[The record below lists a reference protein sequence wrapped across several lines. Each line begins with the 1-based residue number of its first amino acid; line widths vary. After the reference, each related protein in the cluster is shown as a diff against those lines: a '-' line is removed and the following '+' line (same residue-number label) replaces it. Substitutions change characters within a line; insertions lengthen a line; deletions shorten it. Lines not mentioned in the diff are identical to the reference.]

1 MSHIDVLMQEIGELK
16 EENAS
21 LLNEKTQLQR
31 EIQTATDY
39 IVEIEEKCY
48 QSNQTCVELLQQMRN
63 LDKACELRVKKLKE
77 KHSLEAE
84 TLKAYILDIKARIP
98 NYIPVKGDE
107 IDQVLAQYINNYPDK
122 SKLKL
127 MFMRQQEGQY
137 EFGSRN
143 LILKVMRGSI

>member
-1 MSHIDVLMQEIGELK
+1 
-16 EENAS
+16 
-21 LLNEKTQLQR
+21 
-31 EIQTATDY
+31 
-39 IVEIEEKCY
+39 
-48 QSNQTCVELLQQMRN
+48 MRN

-127 MFMRQQEGQY
+127 MFMR
-137 EFGSRN
+137 
-143 LILKVMRGSI
+143 

>member
-1 MSHIDVLMQEIGELK
+1 
-16 EENAS
+16 
-21 LLNEKTQLQR
+21 
-31 EIQTATDY
+31 
-39 IVEIEEKCY
+39 
-48 QSNQTCVELLQQMRN
+48 MRN

-77 KHSLEAE
+77 KHNLEAE

-127 MFMRQQEGQY
+127 MFMR
-137 EFGSRN
+137 
-143 LILKVMRGSI
+143 